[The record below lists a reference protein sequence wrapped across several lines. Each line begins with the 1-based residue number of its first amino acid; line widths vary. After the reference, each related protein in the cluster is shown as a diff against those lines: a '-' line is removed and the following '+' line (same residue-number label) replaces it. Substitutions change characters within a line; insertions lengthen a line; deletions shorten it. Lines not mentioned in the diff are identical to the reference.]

1 MFFRKHKRKRIEGS
15 KFDPSVLEGFINKV
29 NDIILVANYDETIEV
44 INKPEII
51 ENYKSL
57 EDFFDKKNNEELY
70 TDMMNTIKSDGS
82 FIGNIEITK
91 NNENIRLYVAAYLV
105 QSTNKLFFYIKDDSK
120 YFLKEKEL
128 LEEIDKQEELLKS
141 KDLFIA
147 NLSHEIKT
155 PMNIIVGMIYFLK
168 NTQLD
173 EKQLEY
179 VNKLDDASKML
190 LGITSDVL
198 NLSKDEQYISTSSL
212 VNFEMKKFIQNTVEV
227 FEQRA
232 NDKGIQ
238 IYTDIDLPED
248 VNVYADK
255 TKLNQIFVNLIDNA
269 IKYTDKGYISLSVK
283 KIEENNINY
292 KLQFCLKDTGIGI
305 KREDTLK
312 IFREFSQAEDP
323 TTKTIEGR
331 GMGLAIIKKIIENM
345 DGKIWVESS
354 VGLGSKFYFTVTLDK
369 ANQPIENK
377 EKIEEEIIEKKLVEE
392 ENKVKHQGSENHKIK
407 RILLVEDNEMNIDF
421 TTTLIKE
428 LDYLCDVAE
437 DGVKCIKEI
446 QQKGANYYD
455 LVLMDIHL
463 PRYNGY
469 EISKIL
475 KQDIR
480 ITAPIVALTATNVT
494 QKVVE
499 ENASNIASYILK
511 PIIPTEFKERL
522 KELLENDDYIEESII
537 QKRNILLF
545 GTQDNQLK
553 ENLSKNFNVTTS
565 SREEE
570 IEILLQTGLLE
581 VIVIDEIEDIEKE
594 IRVINK
600 IRNDISSNIPIILIS
615 RNQQSDL
622 KERAYGLKINGI
634 IENNELNQCHTALYN
649 LLSKI
654 EEKDKLKVEVEKSK
668 EEIDN
673 VYNFL
678 FDSMVNLTS
687 IKSKETGQH
696 LRRTKEYM
704 KVMLTQYEEF
714 YKEGLFTSK
723 ETIEDIAM
731 AAVLHDIGKVGIS
744 DSILNKPGKLTDEE
758 YEIMKTHVIIG
769 KEILE
774 TTYGNKISN
783 IILQYAKDIIYH
795 HHEKYDGTGYPEKLK
810 GEEISVIVRNM
821 TLIDVYDALANKRV
835 YKPAMPYEEIEE
847 YIKEQSGKA
856 FDPKIVNIFFL
867 VKDKL
872 KDINE
877 SIKDKE

>member
-292 KLQFCLKDTGIGI
+292 KLQFCLKDT
-305 KREDTLK
+305 
-312 IFREFSQAEDP
+312 
-323 TTKTIEGR
+323 
-331 GMGLAIIKKIIENM
+331 
-345 DGKIWVESS
+345 
-354 VGLGSKFYFTVTLDK
+354 
-369 ANQPIENK
+369 
-377 EKIEEEIIEKKLVEE
+377 
-392 ENKVKHQGSENHKIK
+392 
-407 RILLVEDNEMNIDF
+407 
-421 TTTLIKE
+421 
-428 LDYLCDVAE
+428 
-437 DGVKCIKEI
+437 
-446 QQKGANYYD
+446 
-455 LVLMDIHL
+455 
-463 PRYNGY
+463 
-469 EISKIL
+469 
-475 KQDIR
+475 
-480 ITAPIVALTATNVT
+480 
-494 QKVVE
+494 
-499 ENASNIASYILK
+499 
-511 PIIPTEFKERL
+511 
-522 KELLENDDYIEESII
+522 
-537 QKRNILLF
+537 
-545 GTQDNQLK
+545 
-553 ENLSKNFNVTTS
+553 
-565 SREEE
+565 
-570 IEILLQTGLLE
+570 
-581 VIVIDEIEDIEKE
+581 
-594 IRVINK
+594 
-600 IRNDISSNIPIILIS
+600 
-615 RNQQSDL
+615 
-622 KERAYGLKINGI
+622 
-634 IENNELNQCHTALYN
+634 
-649 LLSKI
+649 
-654 EEKDKLKVEVEKSK
+654 
-668 EEIDN
+668 
-673 VYNFL
+673 
-678 FDSMVNLTS
+678 
-687 IKSKETGQH
+687 
-696 LRRTKEYM
+696 
-704 KVMLTQYEEF
+704 
-714 YKEGLFTSK
+714 
-723 ETIEDIAM
+723 
-731 AAVLHDIGKVGIS
+731 
-744 DSILNKPGKLTDEE
+744 
-758 YEIMKTHVIIG
+758 
-769 KEILE
+769 
-774 TTYGNKISN
+774 
-783 IILQYAKDIIYH
+783 
-795 HHEKYDGTGYPEKLK
+795 
-810 GEEISVIVRNM
+810 
-821 TLIDVYDALANKRV
+821 
-835 YKPAMPYEEIEE
+835 
-847 YIKEQSGKA
+847 
-856 FDPKIVNIFFL
+856 
-867 VKDKL
+867 
-872 KDINE
+872 
-877 SIKDKE
+877 

>member
-1 MFFRKHKRKRIEGS
+1 
-15 KFDPSVLEGFINKV
+15 
-29 NDIILVANYDETIEV
+29 
-44 INKPEII
+44 
-51 ENYKSL
+51 
-57 EDFFDKKNNEELY
+57 
-70 TDMMNTIKSDGS
+70 
-82 FIGNIEITK
+82 
-91 NNENIRLYVAAYLV
+91 
-105 QSTNKLFFYIKDDSK
+105 
-120 YFLKEKEL
+120 
-128 LEEIDKQEELLKS
+128 
-141 KDLFIA
+141 
-147 NLSHEIKT
+147 
-155 PMNIIVGMIYFLK
+155 
-168 NTQLD
+168 
-173 EKQLEY
+173 
-179 VNKLDDASKML
+179 
-190 LGITSDVL
+190 
-198 NLSKDEQYISTSSL
+198 
-212 VNFEMKKFIQNTVEV
+212 
-227 FEQRA
+227 
-232 NDKGIQ
+232 
-238 IYTDIDLPED
+238 
-248 VNVYADK
+248 
-255 TKLNQIFVNLIDNA
+255 
-269 IKYTDKGYISLSVK
+269 
-283 KIEENNINY
+283 
-292 KLQFCLKDTGIGI
+292 
-305 KREDTLK
+305 
-312 IFREFSQAEDP
+312 
-323 TTKTIEGR
+323 
-331 GMGLAIIKKIIENM
+331 MGLAIIKKIIENM

-522 KELLENDDYIEESII
+522 KELLEKDDYIEESII

>member
-522 KELLENDDYIEESII
+522 KELLEKDDYIEESII

-696 LRRTKEYM
+696 LRRIKEYM